1 MIVFVQQVQQTH
13 LRKSRKYPYMT
24 RCTLNS
30 NLLMQ
35 CSNPL
40 ALKAIAFSVRF
51 SFNFEFLK
59 TSKDIFWFLLQTEW
73 MQFICGFF
81 AKGNWSIYPFTE
93 PDSTRSK
100 DWCFWWFFL
109 VVFWVFFLFSSLQFI
124 FTQPYNGTM
133 GVISGHHVAWLSI
146 HVHVFW

>member
-40 ALKAIAFSVRF
+40 ALKAIALSVRF
-51 SFNFEFLK
+51 SFNFEFWKLPR
-59 TSKDIFWFLLQTEW
+59 IFSDFYYKLNGCNLFAVSLQRV
-73 MQFICGFF
+73 IGV
-81 AKGNWSIYPFTE
+81 
-93 PDSTRSK
+93 STCLPSLIALEVK
-100 DWCFWWFFL
+100 IGVLGVFL
-109 VVFWVFFLFSSLQFI
+109 VVLGVFLFVQFTSVY
-124 FTQPYNGTM
+124 FHLTPYNGTM